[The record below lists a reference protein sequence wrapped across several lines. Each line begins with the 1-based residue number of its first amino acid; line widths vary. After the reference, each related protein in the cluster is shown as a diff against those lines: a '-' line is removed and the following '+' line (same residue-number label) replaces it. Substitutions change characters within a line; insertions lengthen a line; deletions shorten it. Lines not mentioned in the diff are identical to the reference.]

1 MKEINLTCIGCPLGC
16 SLDVVIKDAENISVS
31 GNTCPRGA
39 DYAVK
44 EVLNPTRIVTST
56 VRVSDSETGASVCP
70 CKTASDVPKAKIFD
84 VIEDIASV
92 VLAAPVH
99 IGDVVK
105 SNVAGT
111 GVDMI
116 ATKNIL

>member
-16 SLDVVIKDAENISVS
+16 SLDVVIKDEKNISVS

-56 VRVSDSETGASVCP
+56 VRVSGSETGAAVCP
-70 CKTASDVPKAKIFD
+70 CKTASDVPKSKILE
-84 VIEDIASV
+84 VIEDIATI
-92 VLAAPVH
+92 VLIAPVH

-105 SNVAGT
+105 CNVGFS
-111 GVDMI
+111 VV
-116 ATKNIL
+116 